1 MIVAKLV
8 NKKYKNLIIQEQ
20 YKKEFNKKLLTPNTD
35 YYLQKNTEIKIY
47 YNKNLLYYNTPNLQ
61 TLVTYII
68 SLHITRKNIRFNV
81 KTPKGLILI
90 NVSSGS
96 LGFKGSQKNKKISLL
111 SMLKMINYNYN
122 FLNNQPVLL
131 QLKGFKYYN
140 KLIIKK
146 LKSKFEIK
154 LLYINKSTPHNGCRP
169 RKIKR
174 R

>member
-1 MIVAKLV
+1 MIVTKLIS
-8 NKKYKNLIIQEQ
+8 KKYKNLIIQEQ
-20 YKKEFNKKLLTPNTD
+20 YKKEYNNKLLTRKTD
-35 YYLQKNTEIKIY
+35 YYLQKKTLIKIDYNTLNFY
-47 YNKNLLYYNTPNLQ
+47 YNQFKLQ
-61 TLVTYII
+61 TLITYIVSI
-68 SLHITRKNIRFNV
+68 HVTKKNIRFNV

-90 NVSSGS
+90 NVSSGN
-96 LGFKGSQKNKKISLL
+96 LGFRGSQKNKKISILSLL
-111 SMLKMINYNYN
+111 KLINYNYN

-131 QLKGFKYYN
+131 QLKGFKYFN

-154 LLYINKSTPHNGCRP
+154 LLHINKSNPHNGCRP

>member
-8 NKKYKNLIIQEQ
+8 SKKYKNLIIQEQ
-20 YKKEFNKKLLTPNTD
+20 YKKKFNKKLLTPNTA
-35 YYLQKNTEIKIY
+35 YYLQKNTVIKVN
-47 YNKNLLYYNTPNLQ
+47 YNKNLMYSYPTKLQ
-61 TLVTYII
+61 TLITYIVSI
-68 SLHITRKNIRFNV
+68 HITKKNIRFNV

-111 SMLKMINYNYN
+111 SMLKLINYNYN

-146 LKSKFEIK
+146 LKNKFEIK
-154 LLYINKSTPHNGCRP
+154 LLYIKKSNPHNGCRP